1 MDIAI
6 TLIMLVVGYINF
18 HPLIGIVSVARLQAL
33 YGPPIEGADM
43 AILMRHRALLFGILG
58 GFIMYAAF
66 VPELRVLAFVAGF
79 TNMLGF
85 VVIARLVGGYRSRV
99 ARVERIDMVAS
110 ALLAVALVL
119 HLVR

>member
-58 GFIMYAAF
+58 GFIIYAAF
-66 VPELRVLAFVAGF
+66 MPELRVLAFIAGF
-79 TNMLGF
+79 INMLGF

-99 ARVERIDMVAS
+99 ARVERIDMAAS

-119 HLVR
+119 HLVQ

>member
-1 MDIAI
+1 MNIAI

-18 HPLIGIVSVARLQAL
+18 HPLIGVVSVARLQAL

-43 AILMRHRALLFGILG
+43 AVLMRHRALLFGILG

-66 VPELRVLAFVAGF
+66 VPELRVPAFVMGF

-85 VVIARLVGGYRSRV
+85 IVIARLVGGYR
-99 ARVERIDMVAS
+99 ARVGKVVRIDAAAS
-110 ALLAVALVL
+110 VLLAVALGL
-119 HLVR
+119 HLAQ